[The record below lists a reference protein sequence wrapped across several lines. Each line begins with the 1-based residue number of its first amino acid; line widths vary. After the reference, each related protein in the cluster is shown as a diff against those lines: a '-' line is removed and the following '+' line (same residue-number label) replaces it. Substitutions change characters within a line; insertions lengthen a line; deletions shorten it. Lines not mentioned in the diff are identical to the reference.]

1 MSEEIL
7 ELIEKQMEG
16 SNLALAAVADV
27 LNKMDNRL
35 SKAAEEEVYVEQE

>member
-7 ELIEKQMEG
+7 ERIEKQMEG

-27 LNKMDNRL
+27 LRKMDERL
-35 SKAAEEEVYVEQE
+35 S